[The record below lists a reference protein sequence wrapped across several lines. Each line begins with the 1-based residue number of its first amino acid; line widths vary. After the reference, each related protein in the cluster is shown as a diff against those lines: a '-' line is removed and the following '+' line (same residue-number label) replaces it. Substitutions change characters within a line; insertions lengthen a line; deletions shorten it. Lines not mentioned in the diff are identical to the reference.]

1 VNFAEIKSRVKI
13 TDVCLR
19 YGVKL
24 RFNGDW
30 GSAPCPLPSHKPGDK
45 DKTFQVSISGNYF
58 KCWSA
63 SCNEKAGVKGGDC
76 INLVALHDGIS
87 QYDAAKKLSEWFGIG
102 IDKRLS
108 TETKLIVN
116 KAKTAPHIGA
126 RKKEDNTSKGTVS
139 NNDSPAVAVNYMA
152 SIDTWFDETFKPF
165 EGESEMQYWTR
176 LRKSVKSQLVLSYK
190 AGQKSR

>member
-1 VNFAEIKSRVKI
+1 VDFAEIKSRVKI

-30 GSAPCPLPSHKPGDK
+30 GSAPCPLPSHKPNDK

-58 KCWSA
+58 KCWSV
-63 SCNEKAGVKGGDC
+63 SCNEKAGAKGGDC

-108 TETKLIVN
+108 TETKPIVN

-126 RKKEDNTSKGTVS
+126 RRETKPTQKDSKDFS
-139 NNDSPAVAVNYMA
+139 SPAVAVNYMA
-152 SIDTWFDETFKPF
+152 SIDTWFDQTFKPLPD
-165 EGESEMQYWTR
+165 EEDENYWKR
-176 LRKSVKSQLVLSYK
+176 LRKAVKQKLVDSYK
-190 AGQKSR
+190 AGQRGK

>member
-1 VNFAEIKSRVKI
+1 VDFAEIKSRVRI

-63 SCNEKAGVKGGDC
+63 SCNEKAGAKGGDC

-87 QYDAAKKLSEWFGIG
+87 QYDAAKKLSEWFGI
-102 IDKRLS
+102 
-108 TETKLIVN
+108 ET
-116 KAKTAPHIGA
+116 KTAPHIGA
-126 RKKEDNTSKGTVS
+126 RRETKPTQKDSKDFT
-139 NNDSPAVAVNYMA
+139 SPAVAVNYMA
-152 SIDTWFDETFKPF
+152 SIDQWFDETFKPLPD
-165 EGESEMQYWTR
+165 EEDENYWKR
-176 LRKSVKSQLVLSYK
+176 VRKAVKSKLVDSYR
-190 AGQKSR
+190 AGQKCA